1 MTETEIQ
8 GALPPEAK
16 EKEFKIPASDI
27 ESIVITPK
35 GNAAQSAGSVAEGSM
50 AVIDKPLKVDGTE
63 LEYVILAPKGFKGK
77 TSEEDK
83 EEKKE
88 EKKEGEGEMDKT
100 EDVGKNIETL
110 SAENQQLQGQ
120 VNQMLLSRREDLATQ
135 IVELR
140 QKKGLAEEKESKA
153 TIESFTKLDE
163 PQLRILLSDAER
175 LEKVETEP
183 KAEAKVK
190 LSASGNDG
198 ATEEQNL
205 RQKWF
210 GHKDVP
216 GGE

>member
-1 MTETEIQ
+1 MTETTEIQ

-16 EKEFKIPASDI
+16 DKEFKIPASDI

-35 GNAAQSAGSVAEGSM
+35 STTTQSVGSAAEGEM
-50 AVIDKPLKVDGTE
+50 AAIDKPLKVDGTE
-63 LEYVILAPKGFKGK
+63 LEYVVLAPKGFKGK

-83 EEKKE
+83 EEKK
-88 EKKEGEGEMDKT
+88 KEGEGEMDKT
-100 EDVGKNIETL
+100 EDVGKKIETL

-190 LSASGNDG
+190 LSASGNGG
-198 ATEEQNL
+198 ATEEQDL